1 VFNFQRREAAWYHL
15 GFYAKVSTTGL
26 LKIKR
31 EKSYCHVRK
40 NQLYH
45 AEYMGVRVA
54 TITERNISLL
64 TLRFGVRVI
73 AGMDSLGDM
82 RIPLFDTKETTGLYG

>member
-1 VFNFQRREAAWYHL
+1 MFNVQRKEAAWYHSE
-15 GFYAKVSTTGL
+15 FYAKVNTTGL

-31 EKSYCHVRK
+31 DKSYCHVRK

-54 TITERNISLL
+54 TITERDISLL
-64 TLRFGVRVI
+64 NLRFGVRVI
-73 AGMDSLGDM
+73 AGMDSLGAM
-82 RIPLFDTKETTGLYG
+82 RIPFFGTKETTGLYG